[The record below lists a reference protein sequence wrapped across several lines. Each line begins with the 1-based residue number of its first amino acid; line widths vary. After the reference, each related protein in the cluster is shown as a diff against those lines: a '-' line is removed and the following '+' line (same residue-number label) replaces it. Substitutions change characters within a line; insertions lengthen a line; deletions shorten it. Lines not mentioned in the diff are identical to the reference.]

1 VFSQSGVL
9 MRMGAIATAAGLA
22 LGCSQAAWA
31 APAAT
36 VPCRA
41 DSLVAAMK
49 NASPGGT
56 VSLTA
61 GCVYRLSQALPVVS
75 QDLTIQGNG
84 GTVERNTFAPAF
96 TIFTVTAGTLTIDD
110 LAVRNGD
117 NAITANGSFAAVVV
131 NNSTFAD
138 NHGSDGGAI
147 YSNTGVDGP
156 VVTGST
162 FTANQATDAGGAIYN
177 NSAIEGVFV
186 TGSTFT
192 GNVAAGDGGAI
203 WDFCA
208 TGEVLNQ
215 SRIANNKASDGGG
228 VWFSPDSGVSFSHDT
243 ISGNTAAG
251 DGGGVEAFNFGG
263 LDLDN
268 STITRNHA
276 ADGGGFYSIFGE
288 FQTIKDTDF
297 QANTA
302 TNGGAIYS
310 SIITVVD
317 TLTGSKLVGNRA
329 TANGG
334 GLYYDSTQDPFGE
347 SWNATGSQIIDNVA
361 GSAGGGIFNTVNA
374 TGTVTNSDVHGN
386 TPTNCAPPGSV
397 TGCTN

>member
-1 VFSQSGVL
+1 
-9 MRMGAIATAAGLA
+9 MGAIATTAGLA
-22 LGCSQAAWA
+22 FGWSQAAVA

-75 QDLTIQGNG
+75 QDLTIEGNG

-117 NAITANGSFAAVVV
+117 NAITSNGGSAAVVV
-131 NNSTFAD
+131 KDSTFAD
-138 NHGSDGGAI
+138 NHGSNGGAI
-147 YSNTGVDGP
+147 YSNTGVNGP

-177 NSAIEGVFV
+177 NSALDGVTV

-208 TGEVLNQ
+208 TGETLNQ
-215 SRIANNKASDGGG
+215 SRVDNNKASDGGG
-228 VWFSPDSGVSFSHDT
+228 VWFSPDSGMSFSHDT
-243 ISGNTAAG
+243 ISGNTATG
-251 DGGGVEAFNFGG
+251 DGGGIEAFNFGG
-263 LDLDN
+263 FQLDS
-268 STITRNHA
+268 STITGNHA
-276 ADGGGFYSIFGE
+276 TDGGGLYSTIGD
-288 FQTIKDTDF
+288 FQSIQDTDF

-302 TNGGAIYS
+302 TDGGAIDS
-310 SIITVVD
+310 SLIFAVD
-317 TLTGSKLVGNRA
+317 NLTGLKLMGNRA

-347 SWNATGSQIIDNVA
+347 SWNATDSQIIDNVA
-361 GSAGGGIFNTVNA
+361 GSAGGGVFNTENA
-374 TGTVTNSDVHGN
+374 TGTVTNSDVRGN